1 MQDAEASPPL
11 AVVHLANFNVWKV
24 IDVSEMS

>member
-1 MQDAEASPPL
+1 MRDAEASPPL
-11 AVVHLANFNVWKV
+11 AVAHLANFNAWKV

>member
-11 AVVHLANFNVWKV
+11 TAVYLANFNAWKV